1 VRYFTAVLI
10 PIGFVVAVFATL
22 AILTAMADNW
32 SLRAQDVL
40 TETVVGWA
48 RYWWMIGLVLAS
60 VCLIIATVS
69 DARAP
74 GKRMRR

>member
-1 VRYFTAVLI
+1 VRYFTAVVI

-22 AILTAMADNW
+22 AILTSVADSW
-32 SLRAQDVL
+32 SPRAQDVL
-40 TETVVGWA
+40 TEIVVGWA

-60 VCLIIATVS
+60 ACLIIATVS